1 MSAETKNNAIN
12 QSNDA
17 IKAVYGIPLEVSM
30 VLGRKKLKVEQILDL
45 KPGMILELDKSV
57 GDPVEVHI
65 NGKIVAMGEVVVVG
79 DKIGVTLTAIVD
91 SDII

>member
-1 MSAETKNNAIN
+1 
-12 QSNDA
+12 
-17 IKAVYGIPLEVSM
+17 M
-30 VLGRKKLKVEQILDL
+30 VLGRKKLRVEQILDL

-79 DKIGVTLTAIVD
+79 DKIGVTLTSIVD
-91 SDII
+91 ADMM